1 MAQKNI
7 KKWIQV
13 QPPPLK
19 LPPTNSPKNF
29 PETPGIV
36 VAGDAT
42 ILVDGT
48 RSRDGFPHLE
58 TLHLGRRPGDSPGGL
73 ALATRKLASTSSPEV
88 PHGMLD
94 SMDIPMGMG
103 FEMLASIFRHASNI
117 CTKKPSISSCQP
129 VGNLHT
135 DIIYSRWLQFKHQKK
150 KHFLFRSYLYPVSFH
165 LLPLTKR
172 NPPKLEKSLPKPR
185 HTRPAKP
192 GLVLFWVAKA

>member
-1 MAQKNI
+1 M
-7 KKWIQV
+7 
-13 QPPPLK
+13 
-19 LPPTNSPKNF
+19 
-29 PETPGIV
+29 
-36 VAGDAT
+36 AGDAT

-48 RSRDGFPHLE
+48 RSWDGFPHLE

-88 PHGMLD
+88 PQLHAGLHGYTYGD
-94 SMDIPMGMG
+94 G

>member
-1 MAQKNI
+1 MQPFWSMAQGRETDFHI
-7 KKWIQV
+7 S
-13 QPPPLK
+13 K
-19 LPPTNSPKNF
+19 LS
-29 PETPGIV
+29 
-36 VAGDAT
+36 
-42 ILVDGT
+42 
-48 RSRDGFPHLE
+48 
-58 TLHLGRRPGDSPGGL
+58 TLGGV
-73 ALATRKLASTSSPEV
+73 RVTSQGAFRHPAWLNLRC
-88 PHGMLD
+88 PNGMLD

-103 FEMLASIFRHASNI
+103 FWDVGVNFQTCIQYI
-117 CTKKPSISSCQP
+117 GTKKPSISSCQP